1 MVDINPVEPPE
12 KIKDVSLKK
21 QDPKVDEE
29 KFKKTYR
36 VQSVEESDEKQ
47 KKKQKHSQESASDA
61 EAAAAAGL
69 LGQPQLP
76 QHAHIEPSP
85 YSVQPPSSKTSSVG
99 GVTSGKHSQH
109 TGKSYSPVGSAEQA
123 TSAPINLP
131 TNTSASPPKSTPT
144 PPPSSAQQPPQT
156 QQPTPTNITSAAET
170 SIDYQDP
177 FELSGNDY
185 SQPLS
190 LSPVTPTV
198 TPQDQTTQDSDET
211 DETTNTSEP
220 TNTQTTPPTTTN
232 KQPSSTKEPNL
243 GIGITPYPLKQEM
256 AGKGKSEPGL
266 ASKKTSDLSVSKD
279 PLSGAANPSLK
290 VPETNDSPSLEATTS
305 SPNSQEA
312 EAPPSLKATTSSP
325 NSQEAEAPPSLDVPN
340 TAANKSSMT
349 EVPPPP
355 LNLNKS
361 KVTDTSNTA
370 SLTDVAGVPVSSN
383 ESSDQDTK
391 DDSDE
396 SQDIETMQAMQGNI
410 QTPTPF
416 LTDTSS
422 VASTAPAYTTLS
434 PALLEM
440 FDKMVGTISVLQETQ
455 GERKTT
461 VTLTS
466 PNFSSSV
473 FYGAEIVIEEDLH
486 LAPGQYNI
494 KLIGSPEAVN
504 LFQSKQNDLMAAF
517 QSGSYNFRVQRL
529 ETAIQRVDKPLFQRK
544 DGVDNEGSGEGD
556 QGQQDRQKD
565 QQ

>member
-76 QHAHIEPSP
+76 HHAHIEPSP

-123 TSAPINLP
+123 TSAPINP
-131 TNTSASPPKSTPT
+131 PSNTSASPPKSTPT
-144 PPPSSAQQPPQT
+144 PPPSSTQPPPQT

-185 SQPLS
+185 SQPLP

-198 TPQDQTTQDSDET
+198 TPQDQTAQDSDET

-243 GIGITPYPLKQEM
+243 GIGITPDPLKQEM

-279 PLSGAANPSLK
+279 PLSGAANSSLK
-290 VPETNDSPSLEATTS
+290 VPETNASPSLEATTS
-305 SPNSQEA
+305 SPNAQEA
-312 EAPPSLKATTSSP
+312 EAPPP
-325 NSQEAEAPPSLDVPN
+325 LDVPN
-340 TAANKSSMT
+340 TAVNKSSMT
-349 EVPPPP
+349 EGPPPPP
-355 LNLNKS
+355 LPLNKS
-361 KVTDTSNTA
+361 KVTDTSNTS
-370 SLTDVAGVPVSSN
+370 SLTDVAGIPVSSN
-383 ESSDQDTK
+383 EFSDKDTK

-416 LTDTSS
+416 LLDTSS

-544 DGVDNEGSGEGD
+544 DGVDNEGSSEGD

>member
-36 VQSVEESDEKQ
+36 IQSVDESDEKQ

-76 QHAHIEPSP
+76 HHAHIEPSP
-85 YSVQPPSSKTSSVG
+85 YSVQSPSSKTSSAG
-99 GVTSGKHSQH
+99 GVTSGKHSPH
-109 TGKSYSPVGSAEQA
+109 TGKSYSPLGSAEQA

-131 TNTSASPPKSTPT
+131 TTNSASPPKSTAT
-144 PPPSSAQQPPQT
+144 PPPSSTQPPP

-177 FELSGNDY
+177 FELSSNDY

-198 TPQDQTTQDSDET
+198 TPQEQTTQDSDET
-211 DETTNTSEP
+211 DETTNTSES
-220 TNTQTTPPTTTN
+220 TNTQTTPTTTTN

-243 GIGITPYPLKQEM
+243 GIGIKTDPLKQELV
-256 AGKGKSEPGL
+256 GKGKSEPVL
-266 ASKKTSDLSVSKD
+266 ADKKKSDISVPKA
-279 PLSGAANPSLK
+279 PLSEAA
-290 VPETNDSPSLEATTS
+290 
-305 SPNSQEA
+305 
-312 EAPPSLKATTSSP
+312 TSSP

-340 TAANKSSMT
+340 AQANKSSMT

-355 LNLNKS
+355 LSMNKS
-361 KVTDTSNTA
+361 KVTDTSRTS
-370 SLTDVAGVPVSSN
+370 SLTDLPSVPVSSN
-383 ESSDQDTK
+383 EFADKDTK
-391 DDSDE
+391 DDSNQ

-416 LTDTSS
+416 LPDTSS
-422 VASTAPAYTTLS
+422 VANTPPAYTTLS

-544 DGVDNEGSGEGD
+544 DGVDNEGSSEGD

>member
-1 MVDINPVEPPE
+1 MADINPVEPPE

-36 VQSVEESDEKQ
+36 IQSVEESDEKQ

-76 QHAHIEPSP
+76 HHPQIEPSP
-85 YSVQPPSSKTSSVG
+85 YSIKPPSSKTGSVG
-99 GVTSGKHSQH
+99 GVTSGKHSPH
-109 TGKSYSPVGSAEQA
+109 TGKSYSPVGSSEQA
-123 TSAPINLP
+123 TSAPMNLP
-131 TNTSASPPKSTPT
+131 TTTSPSPPKSTPT
-144 PPPSSAQQPPQT
+144 PPPSSTQQQPQT
-156 QQPTPTNITSAAET
+156 QQPAPTNINSASET

-177 FELSGNDY
+177 FELSINDY
-185 SQPLS
+185 SQPPS

-198 TPQDQTTQDSDET
+198 TPQDQITQDSDGT
-211 DETTNTSEP
+211 DDTTNTSES
-220 TNTQTTPPTTTN
+220 TNTQTTPPTTNN
-232 KQPSSTKEPNL
+232 KQTPSNKEPNL
-243 GIGITPYPLKQEM
+243 GTTIKTDPLKQE
-256 AGKGKSEPGL
+256 AGKGKSETVL
-266 ASKKTSDLSVSKD
+266 AGKKTSDISVSTA
-279 PLSGAANPSLK
+279 PISEAA
-290 VPETNDSPSLEATTS
+290 TS
-305 SPNSQEA
+305 SPNSQ
-312 EAPPSLKATTSSP
+312 
-325 NSQEAEAPPSLDVPN
+325 QAEAPPSLDAPN
-340 TAANKSSMT
+340 TVVNKSVVT
-349 EVPPPP
+349 ETPPPAP
-355 LNLNKS
+355 LPVNKS
-361 KVTDTSNTA
+361 KVTDTSSTA

-383 ESSDQDTK
+383 ESSDKDTK
-391 DDSDE
+391 DDSDQ
-396 SQDIETMQAMQGNI
+396 SQDIESMQAMQGNI

-416 LTDTSS
+416 LLDTSS
-422 VASTAPAYTTLS
+422 VANTAPAYTTLS

-473 FYGAEIVIEEDLH
+473 FYGAEIVIEEDLQ

-544 DGVDNEGSGEGD
+544 DGVDNEGSNEGD
-556 QGQQDRQKD
+556 QGQKDRQKD
-565 QQ
+565 QR

>member
-1 MVDINPVEPPE
+1 MADINPVEPPE
-12 KIKDVSLKK
+12 KTKDFSLKK

-76 QHAHIEPSP
+76 HHAQIEPSP

-99 GVTSGKHSQH
+99 GVTSGNRTPH

-144 PPPSSAQQPPQT
+144 PPPSSTQSPPQQPAQ
-156 QQPTPTNITSAAET
+156 TNITSAAET

-177 FELSGNDY
+177 FELSNNDY

-190 LSPVTPTV
+190 LSPLTPTV

-211 DETTNTSEP
+211 DETTNTSET
-220 TNTQTTPPTTTN
+220 TNTETTPPTTTN

-243 GIGITPYPLKQEM
+243 GTSIKTDPLKKEI
-256 AGKGKSEPGL
+256 ADKGKSGAVL
-266 ASKKTSDLSVSKD
+266 ASKKTSDIPISTD
-279 PLSGAANPSLK
+279 PLS
-290 VPETNDSPSLEATTS
+290 EAITS

-312 EAPPSLKATTSSP
+312 EAPPP
-325 NSQEAEAPPSLDVPN
+325 LDVPN
-340 TAANKSSMT
+340 AALNKSSMT
-349 EVPPPP
+349 ETPPPPP
-355 LNLNKS
+355 LPLNKS
-361 KVTDTSNTA
+361 KVTDTSNTS
-370 SLTDVAGVPVSSN
+370 SLTDMAGVPVSSN
-383 ESSDQDTK
+383 EFSDKDTK
-391 DDSDE
+391 DESDQ

-416 LTDTSS
+416 LLDTSS
-422 VASTAPAYTTLS
+422 VANTAPAYTTLS

-504 LFQSKQNDLMAAF
+504 IFQSKQNDLMAAF

-544 DGVDNEGSGEGD
+544 DGVDNEGSNEGD